1 MSITSAGTSRGAHDE
16 RVEQH
21 SEGDDERDLHQERQG
36 DHHQGRERRGEHHA
50 RRGDHPA
57 GGGQPAHHPLPVA
70 VPARD
75 YFRPL
80 ARATEAARGR
90 FSPGELDVVVRFLAE
105 MNAELVLLRR
115 GSD

>member
-1 MSITSAGTSRGAHDE
+1 M
-16 RVEQH
+16 
-21 SEGDDERDLHQERQG
+21 
-36 DHHQGRERRGEHHA
+36 
-50 RRGDHPA
+50 
-57 GGGQPAHHPLPVA
+57 
-70 VPARD
+70 PARD

-80 ARATEAARGR
+80 ARGTEAARGR